1 MEKITQRTYIE
12 PHIQDLL
19 WLLMNYPHEVRPRLE
34 VLAPHKI
41 TDDEEIIFIMGHLMQ
56 GEEIVDV
63 ISDISNEDVK
73 RTIVELSMRVEY
85 IPSDRVISATEQILI
100 NLELRFL
107 DSEIIQIQNRIRD
120 LTSKNE
126 TLQIIEEIKQLE
138 ECTKKQAELRK
149 KRKDI

>member
-1 MEKITQRTYIE
+1 MAQRSYIE

-34 VLAPHKI
+34 KLAPHKI
-41 TDDEEIIFIMGHLMQ
+41 TNDEEIIFIMGHLMQ

-63 ISDISNEDVK
+63 ISDLSNEDIK

-85 IPSDRVISATEQILI
+85 IPSDRVVSATEQILI

-107 DSEIIQIQNRIRD
+107 DTEIIEIQNRIRD

-126 TLQIIEEIKQLE
+126 TLQI
-138 ECTKKQAELRK
+138 LRANQNV
-149 KRKDI
+149 RGVYQTTGRT